1 MSIAEARYHLKRL
14 KRKYFA
20 LKITEICL
28 WSMASAFI
36 AYGLAS
42 LFTSAASTYI
52 IATTVGLALFIL
64 AFIRY
69 RLHLLTE
76 RKLIAFMDQQHQQ
89 LENSTDLLV
98 KESATLTILE
108 QLQQQRVLDQFTLV
122 QKDVKL
128 PNRLATA
135 ALAFAGSVLIVF
147 AFSAFDLVRETGTT
161 ERSAPSELVKNSPE
175 EVLPVAVRALTVA
188 IQPPAYTG
196 IPAYTTAA
204 PQLSVPEG
212 SEIQWIIA
220 FTDSVSEAA
229 LIFSAK
235 EPVTLQSHGGTK
247 TVTRKFT
254 VPAFYQIR
262 WTDHSGKTRLSDY
275 YKIEVIRDQA
285 PEVAITNL
293 EQSLELSI
301 KDKLVIDV
309 KSTIKDDYQVTDA
322 YIIATVSKGSGE
334 SVKFR
339 EEKLKFTSP
348 AHVSGRQLHASRT
361 IDLLKLGLEPG
372 DELYFYAETIDNKQP
387 APNRSRTETFF
398 ITLQDTASQSLSV
411 EGGLGVDLMPEYFR
425 SQRQIIIDTEKLL
438 KEKRKIS
445 KHDFNARSNEL
456 GYDQKV
462 LRLKYGEF
470 LGEEFET
477 QIGETHAGAE
487 EGEEAEDIA
496 AKYGHTHDKDNEHNL
511 VPDKKHADDHGH
523 AHEHEGE
530 GEDKTKSLMDAYKHQ
545 HDDPEEATFFNQSI
559 RARLK
564 AALTI
569 MWDAELY
576 LRLYEPEK
584 SLPYQYRAL
593 KILKEVSNDSRI
605 YVHKTGFDPPPLK
618 EEKRLTGDLSEIKS
632 SRHHAS
638 FRINRSYP
646 AIRKGLQLI
655 EEKLQQKPVKFS
667 GGEKQ
672 TLHEA
677 GREIAGIALEK
688 PGQFLESLSMIKTL
702 EENEITQE
710 NMQRTLMGIRRAF
723 WQVLPDEKVTAS
735 QHDLTTHQ
743 LDRAFIKNLEAL
755 KND

>member
-1 MSIAEARYHLKRL
+1 L
-14 KRKYFA
+14 
-20 LKITEICL
+20 
-28 WSMASAFI
+28 
-36 AYGLAS
+36 
-42 LFTSAASTYI
+42 
-52 IATTVGLALFIL
+52 
-64 AFIRY
+64 
-69 RLHLLTE
+69 
-76 RKLIAFMDQQHQQ
+76 
-89 LENSTDLLV
+89 
-98 KESATLTILE
+98 
-108 QLQQQRVLDQFTLV
+108 
-122 QKDVKL
+122 KL

-135 ALAFAGSVLIVF
+135 ALVFVGSVLVTF
-147 AFSAFDLVRETGTT
+147 ALSAFNFVRETGPT
-161 ERSAPSELVKNSPE
+161 EKSAKSERVKDSPE
-175 EVLPVAVRALTVA
+175 VTLPVAVKALT
-188 IQPPAYTG
+188 ITITPPAYTSVR
-196 IPAYTTAA
+196 AYTTAT

-212 SEIQWIIA
+212 SEIQWKIS
-220 FTDSVSEAA
+220 FTDSVSAAA

-235 EPVTLQSHGGTK
+235 ETVKLRQQGETK

-254 VPAFYQIR
+254 SPAFYQIQ
-262 WTDHSGKTRLSDY
+262 WTDRSGKTRSSDY
-275 YKIEVIRDQA
+275 YKIEVVRDQA
-285 PEVAITNL
+285 PEIAVTNL

-309 KSTIKDDYQVTDA
+309 KSTIKDDYHVNDA

-348 AHVSGRQLHASRT
+348 ARISGQQISASRT
-361 IDLLKLGLEPG
+361 IDILKLGLEPG
-372 DELYFYAETIDNKQP
+372 DELYFYAEALDNKQP
-387 APNRSRTETFF
+387 IPNRSRTETFF

-438 KEKRKIS
+438 RDKKKIS
-445 KHDFNARSNEL
+445 KHDFNFKSNEL

-477 QIGETHAGAE
+477 QIGETHAGE
-487 EGEEAEDIA
+487 EESESTEDIA
-496 AKYGHTHDKDNEHNL
+496 AKYGHAHDKDNEHNL
-511 VPDKKHADDHGH
+511 VAEKKHADDHGH
-523 AHEHEGE
+523 DHEGE
-530 GEDKTKSLMDAYKHQ
+530 GGDKTKELMDSYKHQ

-559 RARLK
+559 RTKLK
-564 AALTI
+564 TALTI

-584 SLPYQYRAL
+584 SLPYQYKAL

-632 SRHHAS
+632 SRHQS
-638 FRINRSYP
+638 SLITDQTYP

-655 EEKLQQKPVKFS
+655 EEKLQQKNLRLT
-667 GGEKQ
+667 GGDKR

-677 GREIAGIALEK
+677 GRELASVALEK
-688 PGQFLESLSMIKTL
+688 PGQFLEALSMIKAL
-702 EENEITQE
+702 EENET
-710 NMQRTLMGIRRAF
+710 NDTMQKLMGIRKAF

-735 QHDLTTHQ
+735 QRNNTTHH
-743 LDRAFIKNLEAL
+743 LDRAFIKNLDAL
-755 KND
+755 KNE

>member
-1 MSIAEARYHLKRL
+1 MSITEARYRLTQIKR
-14 KRKYFA
+14 RYFT
-20 LKITEICL
+20 LRMTEVCL
-28 WSMASAFI
+28 WALAFASI
-36 AYGLAS
+36 AYGLTTLFAS
-42 LFTSAASTYI
+42 AVYGYV
-52 IATTVGLALFIL
+52 IATIVGLAFFTL

-69 RLHLLTE
+69 RLHLLNE
-76 RKLIAFMDQQHQQ
+76 KKVIAFIDQQHQQ

-98 KESATLTILE
+98 KESATLTVLE
-108 QLQQQRVLDQFTLV
+108 QLQQQRVLDQFTRV
-122 QKDVKL
+122 QHELKL
-128 PNRLATA
+128 PNRVAMA
-135 ALAFAGSVLIVF
+135 ALVFGGSVLITF
-147 AFSAFDLVRETGTT
+147 ALSAFNFVRETGTT
-161 ERSAPSELVKNSPE
+161 KQSAKSEQVKDSPE
-175 EVLPVAVRALTVA
+175 VALPVAVKSLAITVT
-188 IQPPAYTG
+188 PPAYVG
-196 IPAYTTAA
+196 VRPHTTAT

-212 SEIQWIIA
+212 SEIQWKIT
-220 FTDSVSEAA
+220 FTDSVSGAA

-235 EPVTLQSHGGTK
+235 ETVKLHSRGNTK
-247 TVTRKFT
+247 TVTRKFSS
-254 VPAFYQIR
+254 PAFYQIQ
-262 WTDHSGKTRLSDY
+262 WTDHAGKTRSSDY

-285 PEVAITNL
+285 PEIAVTNL

-309 KSTIKDDYQVTDA
+309 KSTIKDDYHVNDA

-348 AHVSGRQLHASRT
+348 ARISGQQINASRT
-361 IDLLKLGLEPG
+361 IDILKLGLEPG
-372 DELYFYAETIDNKQP
+372 DELYFYAEAIDNRQP
-387 APNRSRTETFF
+387 IPNRSRTETFF

-438 KEKRKIS
+438 RDKKKIS
-445 KHDFNARSNEL
+445 KHDFNFKSNEL

-477 QIGETHAGAE
+477 QIGETHP
-487 EGEEAEDIA
+487 GEESETTEDIA
-496 AKYGHTHDKDNEHNL
+496 AKYWHTHDKDNEHNL
-511 VPDKKHADDHGH
+511 VAEKKHADDHGH
-523 AHEHEGE
+523 AHEGE
-530 GEDKTKSLMDAYKHQ
+530 SEDKTKELMDAYKHQ

-559 RARLK
+559 RSKLK

-632 SRHHAS
+632 SRHQAS
-638 FRINRSYP
+638 LITDQTYP

-655 EEKLQQKPVKFS
+655 EEKLLQEKPRLT
-667 GGEKQ
+667 GGDKR

-677 GREIAGIALEK
+677 GRELAGVALEK
-688 PGQFLESLSMIKTL
+688 PGQFLEALSMIKAL
-702 EENEITQE
+702 EENETNDTIQKS
-710 NMQRTLMGIRRAF
+710 LMSIRKAF
-723 WQVLPDEKVTAS
+723 WQVLPDEKVTAA
-735 QHDLTTHQ
+735 QRNNTTHH

-755 KND
+755 KNE

>member
-1 MSIAEARYHLKRL
+1 MSIAEARYRLKRL
-14 KRKYFA
+14 KRKYFV
-20 LKITEICL
+20 LRVTEVCL
-28 WSMASAFI
+28 WALASALI

-42 LFTSAASTYI
+42 LFASAVYGYI
-52 IATTVGLALFIL
+52 LAATVGLALFAL
-64 AFIRY
+64 VFIRY
-69 RLHLLTE
+69 RLHLLNE
-76 RKLIAFMDQQHQQ
+76 RKVITFIDQQHQQ
-89 LENSTDLLV
+89 LENSADLLV
-98 KESATLTILE
+98 KESATLTLLE
-108 QLQQQRVLDQFTLV
+108 QLQQQRVLEQFTQV
-122 QKDVKL
+122 QNDLKF

-135 ALAFAGSVLIVF
+135 ALVFVGSVLITF
-147 AFSAFDLVRETGTT
+147 ALSAFNFVKETNTAKQ
-161 ERSAPSELVKNSPE
+161 SAKSEQVKDSLE
-175 EVLPVAVRALTVA
+175 ITLPVAIKALAVT
-188 IQPPAYTG
+188 ITPPAYTG
-196 IPAYTTAA
+196 VRAYTMAT

-212 SEIQWIIA
+212 SEIQWNIS
-220 FTDSVSEAA
+220 FTDPVSAA
-229 LIFSAK
+229 SLIFSAK
-235 EPVTLQSHGGTK
+235 ETVKLQSSGEIK

-254 VPAFYQIR
+254 SPSFYQIR
-262 WTDHSGKTRLSDY
+262 WTDPSGKTRSSDY

-285 PEVAITNL
+285 PEIAVTNL

-309 KSTIKDDYQVTDA
+309 KSTIKDDYYVNDA

-348 AHVSGRQLHASRT
+348 ARIFGQQINAART
-361 IDLLKLGLEPG
+361 IDILKLGLEPG
-372 DELYFYAETIDNKQP
+372 DELYFYAEAIDNKQP
-387 APNRSRTETFF
+387 VPNRSRTETFF

-438 KEKRKIS
+438 RDKKKIS
-445 KHDFNARSNEL
+445 KHDFNFKSNEL

-477 QIGETHAGAE
+477 QIGETHAGE
-487 EGEEAEDIA
+487 EESESTEDIA
-496 AKYGHTHDKDNEHNL
+496 AKYGHAHDKDNEHNL
-511 VPDKKHADDHGH
+511 VAEKKHEDDHGH
-523 AHEHEGE
+523 GHE
-530 GEDKTKSLMDAYKHQ
+530 GEDKTQELMDAYKHQ

-559 RARLK
+559 RSKLK

-584 SLPYQYRAL
+584 SLPYQYKAL

-632 SRHHAS
+632 SRHQSSLIA
-638 FRINRSYP
+638 NQTYP

-655 EEKLQQKPVKFS
+655 EKKLQQKNPQLT
-667 GGEKQ
+667 GGDKR

-677 GREIAGIALEK
+677 ARELAGVALEK
-688 PGQFLESLSMIKTL
+688 PGRFLEALSTIKAL
-702 EENEITQE
+702 EENEKNDT
-710 NMQRTLMGIRRAF
+710 MQKSLMDIRKAF
-723 WQVLPDEKVTAS
+723 WQILPDEKATAS
-735 QHDLTTHQ
+735 QHNNTTHH

-755 KND
+755 KNE